1 VNDLWG
7 SMSVAMNLL
16 RPSNQ
21 LGDYLFPSDME
32 RFNLDNFN
40 NSLEWSNQAVSKEQK
55 LQNDLDVISRNTM
68 AFHYLGDDLKYRP
81 SSTHPTQNEEV
92 MNENYAK
99 AFHPASRRTGN
110 NATSNKN
117 LHKPGKKVRNSK
129 KSSLFNENRS
139 SHEEEKI
146 KIPDN
151 FSSEQEHQNQMNMIF
166 NNPEYFNQVA
176 HQLQENHQ
184 EQQQHPYPSM
194 YIIPLEMESQMIPEP
209 SIESYQQ
216 NLHHQV
222 DNSTPVTILSDS
234 SYSVEIKNELKSLI
248 DIDNS
253 SDYYS
258 DSASSSLSSSS
269 SSSPCMSSASSSCGG
284 DLDDDESMDM
294 SSSFEVEYHFKK
306 LISNENERTSLMKSN
321 FISHED
327 NQDIPLELDEELNN
341 LVLSI
346 ITE

>member
-1 VNDLWG
+1 MGVSVQDIVFVERNKTLVIALTLNVNDLRG
-7 SMSVAMNLL
+7 SMSVAMNLI

-40 NSLEWSNQAVSKEQK
+40 NKSLGWSNQAVSKEQK

-81 SSTHPTQNEEV
+81 SSTHPALNEEV

-99 AFHPASRRTGN
+99 ALHPASRRSGN
-110 NATSNKN
+110 NAASNKN

-129 KSSLFNENRS
+129 KSTLFNGNT

-184 EQQQHPYPSM
+184 EQQQHTYPSM
-194 YIIPLEMESQMIPEP
+194 YIIPLEMESQIIPEP
-209 SIESYQQ
+209 SIESHQYP
-216 NLHHQV
+216 HHV
-222 DNSTPVTILSDS
+222 DNNTPVTILSDS
-234 SYSVEIKNELKSLI
+234 SHSVELKSLI

-284 DLDDDESMDM
+284 DLDDDESIDM
-294 SSSFEVEYHFKK
+294 SSSFEVEYHFNK
-306 LISNENERTSLMKSN
+306 LISNDNEG
-321 FISHED
+321 
-327 NQDIPLELDEELNN
+327 
-341 LVLSI
+341 
-346 ITE
+346 

>member
-1 VNDLWG
+1 MG

-68 AFHYLGDDLKYRP
+68 AFHYLGGDLKYRP
-81 SSTHPTQNEEV
+81 SSTHPALNEEV

-110 NATSNKN
+110 NAASNKI

-129 KSSLFNENRS
+129 KSLFNENRS
-139 SHEEEKI
+139 SHEEEKKI

-184 EQQQHPYPSM
+184 EQQHPYPSM

-209 SIESYQQ
+209 SIESHQHHLQQ
-216 NLHHQV
+216 I
-222 DNSTPVTILSDS
+222 DNNTPVTILSDT
-234 SYSVEIKNELKSLI
+234 SYSVEIKNNFKSLI

-269 SSSPCMSSASSSCGG
+269 SS
-284 DLDDDESMDM
+284 
-294 SSSFEVEYHFKK
+294 
-306 LISNENERTSLMKSN
+306 
-321 FISHED
+321 
-327 NQDIPLELDEELNN
+327 
-341 LVLSI
+341 
-346 ITE
+346 

>member
-1 VNDLWG
+1 MG
-7 SMSVAMNLL
+7 
-16 RPSNQ
+16 
-21 LGDYLFPSDME
+21 
-32 RFNLDNFN
+32 
-40 NSLEWSNQAVSKEQK
+40 
-55 LQNDLDVISRNTM
+55 
-68 AFHYLGDDLKYRP
+68 
-81 SSTHPTQNEEV
+81 
-92 MNENYAK
+92 
-99 AFHPASRRTGN
+99 
-110 NATSNKN
+110 
-117 LHKPGKKVRNSK
+117 

-151 FSSEQEHQNQMNMIF
+151 FSSEQEHQNQMNLIF

-184 EQQQHPYPSM
+184 EQQHPYPSM

-209 SIESYQQ
+209 SIESHQ
-216 NLHHQV
+216 NLHHV
-222 DNSTPVTILSDS
+222 DNNTPVTILSDT

-258 DSASSSLSSSS
+258 DSASSSLSPSS
-269 SSSPCMSSASSSCGG
+269 SSSPCMSS
-284 DLDDDESMDM
+284 
-294 SSSFEVEYHFKK
+294 SFEVDYHFNK

-327 NQDIPLELDEELNN
+327 HQDIPLELDEELNN

>member
-1 VNDLWG
+1 
-7 SMSVAMNLL
+7 
-16 RPSNQ
+16 
-21 LGDYLFPSDME
+21 
-32 RFNLDNFN
+32 
-40 NSLEWSNQAVSKEQK
+40 
-55 LQNDLDVISRNTM
+55 
-68 AFHYLGDDLKYRP
+68 
-81 SSTHPTQNEEV
+81 

-110 NATSNKN
+110 NAASNKN
-117 LHKPGKKVRNSK
+117 LHKPGKKVKNSK

-184 EQQQHPYPSM
+184 EQQHPYPSM

-209 SIESYQQ
+209 SIES
-216 NLHHQV
+216 HQHPHQI
-222 DNSTPVTILSDS
+222 DNNTPVTILSDT

-294 SSSFEVEYHFKK
+294 SSSFEVEYHFNK

-321 FISHED
+321 FISLED

>member
-1 VNDLWG
+1 
-7 SMSVAMNLL
+7 
-16 RPSNQ
+16 
-21 LGDYLFPSDME
+21 ME
-32 RFNLDNFN
+32 KFNLDNFN
-40 NSLEWSNQAVSKEQK
+40 KNSLEWSNQAVSKEQK

-81 SSTHPTQNEEV
+81 SSSTHPAENEEV

-99 AFHPASRRTGN
+99 ALHPASRRTGN
-110 NATSNKN
+110 NAASNKN
-117 LHKPGKKVRNSK
+117 LHKPSKKVRNSK

-139 SHEEEKI
+139 SHKEKI

-184 EQQQHPYPSM
+184 EQQHPYPSM
-194 YIIPLEMESQMIPEP
+194 YIIPLEMESQMILEP
-209 SIESYQQ
+209 SVESHQH
-216 NLHHQV
+216 LHQI
-222 DNSTPVTILSDS
+222 DNNTPVTILSDT

-253 SDYYS
+253 GDYYS

-284 DLDDDESMDM
+284 DLDDDESID
-294 SSSFEVEYHFKK
+294 
-306 LISNENERTSLMKSN
+306 
-321 FISHED
+321 
-327 NQDIPLELDEELNN
+327 
-341 LVLSI
+341 
-346 ITE
+346 

>member
-1 VNDLWG
+1 MGVITETLNVNDPRG
-7 SMSVAMNLL
+7 SMSVAMNSL

-32 RFNLDNFN
+32 KFNLDNFN
-40 NSLEWSNQAVSKEQK
+40 NNSQEWSNQAVSKEQK

-99 AFHPASRRTGN
+99 AFNPASRRTGN
-110 NATSNKN
+110 NAALNKN

-166 NNPEYFNQVA
+166 NNLEYFNQVA
-176 HQLQENHQ
+176 HQLQKNHQ
-184 EQQQHPYPSM
+184 EQQHPYPSM
-194 YIIPLEMESQMIPEP
+194 YIIPLEMESQMTPEP
-209 SIESYQQ
+209 SIESHQQ
-216 NLHHQV
+216 DLHQL
-222 DNSTPVTILSDS
+222 DNSTPVTILSDT

-258 DSASSSLSSSS
+258 DSASSSLSTSS

-294 SSSFEVEYHFKK
+294 SSSFEVEYHFNK
-306 LISNENERTSLMKSN
+306 LISNENEGTSL
-321 FISHED
+321 
-327 NQDIPLELDEELNN
+327 
-341 LVLSI
+341 
-346 ITE
+346 

>member
-1 VNDLWG
+1 MG
-7 SMSVAMNLL
+7 
-16 RPSNQ
+16 
-21 LGDYLFPSDME
+21 YLFPSDME

-99 AFHPASRRTGN
+99 TFHPASRRTGN
-110 NATSNKN
+110 NAASNKN

-129 KSSLFNENRS
+129 KSSLFNENR

-184 EQQQHPYPSM
+184 EQQHPYPSM
-194 YIIPLEMESQMIPEP
+194 YIIPLEIESQMIPEP
-209 SIESYQQ
+209 SIESHQQ
-216 NLHHQV
+216 HLHV
-222 DNSTPVTILSDS
+222 DNNAPVTILSDS

-269 SSSPCMSSASSSCGG
+269 GG

-294 SSSFEVEYHFKK
+294 SSSFEVEYHFNK
-306 LISNENERTSLMKSN
+306 LISNE
-321 FISHED
+321 
-327 NQDIPLELDEELNN
+327 
-341 LVLSI
+341 
-346 ITE
+346 

>member
-1 VNDLWG
+1 MG
-7 SMSVAMNLL
+7 
-16 RPSNQ
+16 
-21 LGDYLFPSDME
+21 
-32 RFNLDNFN
+32 
-40 NSLEWSNQAVSKEQK
+40 
-55 LQNDLDVISRNTM
+55 
-68 AFHYLGDDLKYRP
+68 KYRP
-81 SSTHPTQNEEV
+81 SSTHSARNEEV

-110 NATSNKN
+110 NAASNKN
-117 LHKPGKKVRNSK
+117 LHKLPGKKVRNSK

-166 NNPEYFNQVA
+166 NNPDYFNQVA

-184 EQQQHPYPSM
+184 EQQHPYPSM
-194 YIIPLEMESQMIPEP
+194 YIIPLEMESQMIPDP
-209 SIESYQQ
+209 SIES
-216 NLHHQV
+216 HQH
-222 DNSTPVTILSDS
+222 PH
-234 SYSVEIKNELKSLI
+234 

-294 SSSFEVEYHFKK
+294 SSSFEVEYHFNK

>member
-1 VNDLWG
+1 
-7 SMSVAMNLL
+7 MAFHY
-16 RPSNQ
+16 

-40 NSLEWSNQAVSKEQK
+40 KSLEWSNQAVSKEQK

-81 SSTHPTQNEEV
+81 SSSTHPTQNEEV

-110 NATSNKN
+110 NAASNKN
-117 LHKPGKKVRNSK
+117 LHKPGGKKVRNSK

-151 FSSEQEHQNQMNMIF
+151 FSTEQEYQNQMNKIF

-184 EQQQHPYPSM
+184 EQQHPYPSM
-194 YIIPLEMESQMIPEP
+194 YIIPLEMESQMILEP
-209 SIESYQQ
+209 SVESHQH
-216 NLHHQV
+216 LHQI
-222 DNSTPVTILSDS
+222 DNNTPVTILSDT
-234 SYSVEIKNELKSLI
+234 SYSDEIK
-248 DIDNS
+248 
-253 SDYYS
+253 
-258 DSASSSLSSSS
+258 
-269 SSSPCMSSASSSCGG
+269 
-284 DLDDDESMDM
+284 
-294 SSSFEVEYHFKK
+294 
-306 LISNENERTSLMKSN
+306 
-321 FISHED
+321 
-327 NQDIPLELDEELNN
+327 
-341 LVLSI
+341 
-346 ITE
+346 

>member
-1 VNDLWG
+1 MG
-7 SMSVAMNLL
+7 
-16 RPSNQ
+16 
-21 LGDYLFPSDME
+21 
-32 RFNLDNFN
+32 
-40 NSLEWSNQAVSKEQK
+40 
-55 LQNDLDVISRNTM
+55 
-68 AFHYLGDDLKYRP
+68 KYRP
-81 SSTHPTQNEEV
+81 SSTHSARNEEV

-110 NATSNKN
+110 NAASNKN
-117 LHKPGKKVRNSK
+117 LHKLPGKKVRNSK

-166 NNPEYFNQVA
+166 NNPDYFNQVA
-176 HQLQENHQ
+176 N
-184 EQQQHPYPSM
+184 
-194 YIIPLEMESQMIPEP
+194 
-209 SIESYQQ
+209 
-216 NLHHQV
+216 N
-222 DNSTPVTILSDS
+222 TPVTILSDS

-294 SSSFEVEYHFKK
+294 SSSYEVDYHFNK
-306 LISNENERTSLMKSN
+306 LISNENERTSLLTSN
-321 FISHED
+321 FFPFDD
-327 NQDIPLELDEELNN
+327 NQDVPLELDEELNN

>member
-1 VNDLWG
+1 MG
-7 SMSVAMNLL
+7 
-16 RPSNQ
+16 
-21 LGDYLFPSDME
+21 
-32 RFNLDNFN
+32 
-40 NSLEWSNQAVSKEQK
+40 
-55 LQNDLDVISRNTM
+55 
-68 AFHYLGDDLKYRP
+68 
-81 SSTHPTQNEEV
+81 PTQNEEV

-110 NATSNKN
+110 NAASNKN
-117 LHKPGKKVRNSK
+117 LHKPAGKKGRNSK
-129 KSSLFNENRS
+129 KSSLFNENRNH
-139 SHEEEKI
+139 HEEEKI

-176 HQLQENHQ
+176 HQSQENHQ
-184 EQQQHPYPSM
+184 EQQHPD
-194 YIIPLEMESQMIPEP
+194 P
-209 SIESYQQ
+209 SIESHQQ
-216 NLHHQV
+216 HLQHQI
-222 DNSTPVTILSDS
+222 DNNTPVTILSDS

-284 DLDDDESMDM
+284 DLDDDESIDM
-294 SSSFEVEYHFKK
+294 SSSFEVEYHFNK

-321 FISHED
+321 FISYED

>member
-1 VNDLWG
+1 
-7 SMSVAMNLL
+7 MAFHY
-16 RPSNQ
+16 

-40 NSLEWSNQAVSKEQK
+40 NSLEWSKRAVSKEQK

-81 SSTHPTQNEEV
+81 SSTQNEEV

-99 AFHPASRRTGN
+99 ALHPASRRTGN
-110 NATSNKN
+110 NAASNKN

-129 KSSLFNENRS
+129 KSSLFNENK

-184 EQQQHPYPSM
+184 EQQHPYPSM
-194 YIIPLEMESQMIPEP
+194 YIIPLEMGSQMIPEP
-209 SIESYQQ
+209 SIES
-216 NLHHQV
+216 HQHPHQI
-222 DNSTPVTILSDS
+222 DNNTPVTILSDTS
-234 SYSVEIKNELKSLI
+234 I
-248 DIDNS
+248 
-253 SDYYS
+253 
-258 DSASSSLSSSS
+258 
-269 SSSPCMSSASSSCGG
+269 
-284 DLDDDESMDM
+284 ESHQHPHQ
-294 SSSFEVEYHFKK
+294 V
-306 LISNENERTSLMKSN
+306 
-321 FISHED
+321 
-327 NQDIPLELDEELNN
+327 
-341 LVLSI
+341 
-346 ITE
+346 

>member
-1 VNDLWG
+1 
-7 SMSVAMNLL
+7 MKTTQKQFT
-16 RPSNQ
+16 RPQ
-21 LGDYLFPSDME
+21 
-32 RFNLDNFN
+32 RT
-40 NSLEWSNQAVSKEQK
+40 
-55 LQNDLDVISRNTM
+55 RN
-68 AFHYLGDDLKYRP
+68 K
-81 SSTHPTQNEEV
+81 
-92 MNENYAK
+92 
-99 AFHPASRRTGN
+99 GN
-110 NATSNKN
+110 AAASNKT
-117 LHKPGKKVRNSK
+117 LQKPGKKVKNSK
-129 KSSLFNENRS
+129 KSHFVNG
-139 SHEEEKI
+139 SHEEKI

-184 EQQQHPYPSM
+184 EQQHPYPSM

-209 SIESYQQ
+209 SIESHQHH
-216 NLHHQV
+216 LHQV
-222 DNSTPVTILSDS
+222 DNNTPVTILSDT
-234 SYSVEIKNELKSLI
+234 SYSVEIKNDFKSLI

-284 DLDDDESMDM
+284 DLDDDESIDM
-294 SSSFEVEYHFKK
+294 SSSFEVEYHFNK
-306 LISNENERTSLMKSN
+306 LISNENEGTSLMKSN
-321 FISHED
+321 FISYED

>member
-1 VNDLWG
+1 MG

-32 RFNLDNFN
+32 KFNLNNFN
-40 NSLEWSNQAVSKEQK
+40 KSLEWSNQAVSKEQK

-81 SSTHPTQNEEV
+81 SSTQNEEV

-110 NATSNKN
+110 NAASNKN

-139 SHEEEKI
+139 HGEEKI

-151 FSSEQEHQNQMNMIF
+151 FSSVQEHQNQMNMIF

-184 EQQQHPYPSM
+184 EQQHPYPSM

-209 SIESYQQ
+209 SIESHLQH
-216 NLHHQV
+216 LHQI
-222 DNSTPVTILSDS
+222 DNNTPVTILSDS
-234 SYSVEIKNELKSLI
+234 LHPVELKSLI

-294 SSSFEVEYHFKK
+294 SSSFEVEYHFNK
-306 LISNENERTSLMKSN
+306 LISNDNEGTSLMKSN

-327 NQDIPLELDEELNN
+327 HQDIPLELDEELNN

>member
-1 VNDLWG
+1 MGVG
-7 SMSVAMNLL
+7 SMSVAMNLI

-40 NSLEWSNQAVSKEQK
+40 NSSLEWSNQAVSKEQK

-81 SSTHPTQNEEV
+81 SSSTHPARNEEV

-110 NATSNKN
+110 NAASNKN

-176 HQLQENHQ
+176 HQLQENHK
-184 EQQQHPYPSM
+184 EQQHPYSSM

-209 SIESYQQ
+209 SIES
-216 NLHHQV
+216 HQHPHQI
-222 DNSTPVTILSDS
+222 DNNTPVTILSDT

-284 DLDDDESMDM
+284 DLDDDESTDM
-294 SSSFEVEYHFKK
+294 SSSFEVEYHFNK
-306 LISNENERTSLMKSN
+306 LISNDNEGTSLMKSN

>member
-1 VNDLWG
+1 MG
-7 SMSVAMNLL
+7 
-16 RPSNQ
+16 
-21 LGDYLFPSDME
+21 
-32 RFNLDNFN
+32 
-40 NSLEWSNQAVSKEQK
+40 
-55 LQNDLDVISRNTM
+55 
-68 AFHYLGDDLKYRP
+68 
-81 SSTHPTQNEEV
+81 
-92 MNENYAK
+92 
-99 AFHPASRRTGN
+99 
-110 NATSNKN
+110 
-117 LHKPGKKVRNSK
+117 

-146 KIPDN
+146 KIPDS
-151 FSSEQEHQNQMNMIF
+151 FSSEREHQNQMNLIF

-184 EQQQHPYPSM
+184 EQQHPYPSM

-209 SIESYQQ
+209 SIESHQHH
-216 NLHHQV
+216 LHHV
-222 DNSTPVTILSDS
+222 DNNTPVTILSDT

-258 DSASSSLSSSS
+258 DSASSSLSPSST
-269 SSSPCMSSASSSCGG
+269 SSPCMSSASSSCGG

-294 SSSFEVEYHFKK
+294 SSSFEFEYHFNK

-321 FISHED
+321 FISSED